1 MRPRGTDSG
10 FDAGDSAF
18 AVVGDPDRGIAD
30 GDGAGFGADLDRG
43 AAALAAFEVD
53 PGHRVL
59 SRAGDPDGAV
69 AGVDPTRLLA
79 DFDRVAEHGVDRGG
93 DLGHAVG
100 TAVGDPDEGVGGGGS
115 GGGRGSVRGVPR
127 PIGRPLPVEAL
138 LPQRPPCPPASRS
151 GCACGGRPRRR
162 IRPPL
167 AATALTP
174 APSYSAP
181 PTAPPPTP

>member
-79 DFDRVAEHGVDRGG
+79 DFDRVAEHGVDRGV

-100 TAVGDPDEGVGGGGS
+100 TAVGDPDEAVGDGDS
-115 GGGRGSVRGVPR
+115 GGPAADRDRRVGAQGAEVDPADAAGRGAADPEAA
-127 PIGRPLPVEAL
+127 LPDRQ
-138 LPQRPPCPPASRS
+138 PQRLRGRRAGPAA
-151 GCACGGRPRRR
+151 GTGAPGG
-162 IRPPL
+162 
-167 AATALTP
+167 
-174 APSYSAP
+174 
-181 PTAPPPTP
+181 